1 MVTVQHIVYL
11 VARTEHHHVNDAQVR
26 DKLLCELLVADVIVA
41 TQEVEV
47 DAHLAESLLCVI
59 LCSVDRVDEVG
70 ITEMLASA
78 TDQFRRLAV
87 PACSDLRQ
95 QPDFRLD
102 AYILSHSLHVLQ
114 EELRQV
120 GFFVQ
125 QDGPDDFHCLVVVWC
140 SAVVEPQHAA
150 QVLSLFAAYY
160 PSGLADEAVA
170 RCVAHLNAEILRLA
184 TLAQDA
190 VAVNPVVLDIVDIVT
205 NQKQISSMDELPI
218 ADVRKEVWLRK
229 GDIAFS
235 VDHKFFI

>member
-11 VARTEHHHVNDAQVR
+11 VARTEHHHIDDAQVR

-41 TQEVEV
+41 TQKVEV

-59 LCSVDRVDEVG
+59 LCSIDRVDEVC

-102 AYILSHSLHVLQ
+102 AYILSHGSHVLQ

-125 QDGPDDFHCLVVVWC
+125 QDGPDDFHCFVVVWR
-140 SAVVEPQHAA
+140 SVVVELQHPA
-150 QVLSLFAAYY
+150 QVFSLFAAYY
-160 PSGLADEAVA
+160 PVGLADEAVA
-170 RCVAHLNAEILRLA
+170 RGVAHLNAEILRLA

-205 NQKQISSMDELPI
+205 NQEQISSMDELPI

>member
-11 VARTEHHHVNDAQVR
+11 VARTEHHHIDDAQVR
-26 DKLLCELLVADVIVA
+26 DKLLCELPVADVIVA

-70 ITEMLASA
+70 IAEMLASA

-102 AYILSHSLHVLQ
+102 AYILSHSLHVPQ
-114 EELRQV
+114 EKARQV
-120 GFFVQ
+120 GFLVQ
-125 QDGPDDFHCLVVVWC
+125 QDRPNDFHSLVVMWRF
-140 SAVVEPQHAA
+140 AVVEPQHPAH
-150 QVLSLFAAYY
+150 VFRLFAADHTFR
-160 PSGLADEAVA
+160 LADEAVTGG
-170 RCVAHLNAEILRLA
+170 VADFDTEILWLA

-190 VAVNPVVLDIVDIVT
+190 VAVNPVVFNIVDIVSY
-205 NQKQISSMDELPI
+205 QE
-218 ADVRKEVWLRK
+218 
-229 GDIAFS
+229 
-235 VDHKFFI
+235 

>member
-1 MVTVQHIVYL
+1 MYL
-11 VARTEHHHVNDAQVR
+11 IARTEHHHVDDAQIG
-26 DKLLCELLVADVIVA
+26 DKLLRELPVADVIVA

-102 AYILSHSLHVLQ
+102 AYILSYGPHVPQ
-114 EELRQV
+114 EKARQV
-120 GFFVQ
+120 GFLVQ
-125 QDGPDDFHCLVVVWC
+125 QDRPNDFHSLVVMWRF
-140 SAVVEPQHAA
+140 AVVEPQHPAH
-150 QVLSLFAAYY
+150 VFRLFAADHTFR
-160 PSGLADEAVA
+160 LADEAVTGG
-170 RCVAHLNAEILRLA
+170 VADFDTEILWLA

-190 VAVNPVVLDIVDIVT
+190 VAVNPVVFNIVDIVSY
-205 NQKQISSMDELPI
+205 QE
-218 ADVRKEVWLRK
+218 
-229 GDIAFS
+229 
-235 VDHKFFI
+235 

>member
-11 VARTEHHHVNDAQVR
+11 VARTEHHHIDDAQVR

-41 TQEVEV
+41 TQEVKV
-47 DAHLAESLLCVI
+47 DAHLAESILCVI
-59 LCSVDRVDEVG
+59 LCSIDRVDEVG

-78 TDQFRRLAV
+78 TDQFRCLAI
-87 PACSDLRQ
+87 PAGSDLRQ

-102 AYILSHSLHVLQ
+102 AYILSHGSHVLQ
-114 EELRQV
+114 KELRQV

-140 SAVVEPQHAA
+140 SAVVEPQYSA
-150 QVLSLFAAYY
+150 QVLSLFATNH
-160 PSGLADEAVA
+160 PLGLADEAVA
-170 RCVAHLNAEILRLA
+170 RGVTDFNTEILRLA
-184 TLAQDA
+184 TFAQDA

-229 GDIAFS
+229 GDIVFS

>member
-11 VARTEHHHVNDAQVR
+11 VARTEHHHVDDAQIG
-26 DKLLCELLVADVIVA
+26 DKLLRELPVADVIVS

-87 PACSDLRQ
+87 PACSNLRQ
-95 QPDFRLD
+95 QPDFCLD
-102 AYILSHSLHVLQ
+102 AYILSHGSHVLQ

-125 QDGPDDFHCLVVVWC
+125 QDGPDDFHCLVVVWR
-140 SAVVEPQHAA
+140 SVVVKPQHPA
-150 QVLSLFAAYY
+150 QVFSLFAAYY
-160 PSGLADEAVA
+160 PVGLADEAVA
-170 RCVAHLNAEILRLA
+170 RGVAHLNAEILRLA

-190 VAVNPVVLDIVDIVT
+190 VAVNPVMFNIVDIVSY
-205 NQKQISSMDELPI
+205 QE
-218 ADVRKEVWLRK
+218 
-229 GDIAFS
+229 
-235 VDHKFFI
+235 

>member
-11 VARTEHHHVNDAQVR
+11 VARTEHHHIDDAQVR

-47 DAHLAESLLCVI
+47 DAHLTESLLCVI

-95 QPDFRLD
+95 QPDFCLD
-102 AYILSHSLHVLQ
+102 AYILSHGSHVLQ

-125 QDGPDDFHCLVVVWC
+125 QDRPDDFHCLVVVWC
-140 SAVVEPQHAA
+140 SAVVEPQYSA
-150 QVLSLFAAYY
+150 QVLSLFATNH
-160 PSGLADEAVA
+160 PLGLADEAVT
-170 RCVAHLNAEILRLA
+170 RGVTDFNTEILRLA
-184 TLAQDA
+184 TFAQDA
-190 VAVNPVVLDIVDIVT
+190 VAVNPVVFNIVDIVSY
-205 NQKQISSMDELPI
+205 QK
-218 ADVRKEVWLRK
+218 
-229 GDIAFS
+229 
-235 VDHKFFI
+235 

>member
-11 VARTEHHHVNDAQVR
+11 VARTEHHHIDDAQVR
-26 DKLLCELLVADVIVA
+26 DKLLCELPVADVIVA

-47 DAHLAESLLCVI
+47 DAHFAESILCVI
-59 LCSVDRVDEVG
+59 LCSVDRVDEVC
-70 ITEMLASA
+70 ITEMFAST

-102 AYILSHSLHVLQ
+102 AYILSYGPHVLQ

-125 QDGPDDFHCLVVVWC
+125 QDGPDDFHCFVVVWR
-140 SAVVEPQHAA
+140 SVVVELQHPAH
-150 QVLSLFAAYY
+150 VFRLFAADHTFR
-160 PSGLADEAVA
+160 LADEAVTGG
-170 RCVAHLNAEILRLA
+170 VADFDTEILWLA

-190 VAVNPVVLDIVDIVT
+190 VAVNPVVFNIVDIVSY
-205 NQKQISSMDELPI
+205 QE
-218 ADVRKEVWLRK
+218 
-229 GDIAFS
+229 
-235 VDHKFFI
+235 

>member
-11 VARTEHHHVNDAQVR
+11 VARTEHHHIDDAQVR
-26 DKLLCELLVADVIVA
+26 DKLLCELPVADVIVA

-59 LCSVDRVDEVG
+59 LCSVDRVDEVC
-70 ITEMLASA
+70 ITEMFASA

-102 AYILSHSLHVLQ
+102 AYILSHGSHVLQ

-140 SAVVEPQHAA
+140 SAVVEPQHPAH
-150 QVLSLFAAYY
+150 VFRLFAADHTFR
-160 PSGLADEAVA
+160 LADEAVTGG
-170 RCVAHLNAEILRLA
+170 VADFDTEILWLA
-184 TLAQDA
+184 ALAQDA
-190 VAVNPVVLDIVDIVT
+190 VAVNPVVFNIVDIVSY
-205 NQKQISSMDELPI
+205 QE
-218 ADVRKEVWLRK
+218 
-229 GDIAFS
+229 
-235 VDHKFFI
+235 

>member
-11 VARTEHHHVNDAQVR
+11 VARTVHHHVNDAQVGNE
-26 DKLLCELLVADVIVA
+26 LVTALLVAYVIVA
-41 TQEVEV
+41 TQEVKV

-102 AYILSHSLHVLQ
+102 AYILSHSSHVLQ
-114 EELRQV
+114 KELRQV

-125 QDGPDDFHCLVVVWC
+125 QDGPDDFHCFVVVWR
-140 SAVVEPQHAA
+140 SVVVEPQHPA
-150 QVLSLFAAYY
+150 QVFSLFAADHTFR
-160 PSGLADEAVA
+160 LADEAVA
-170 RCVAHLNAEILRLA
+170 GGVAHLNAEILRLA

-190 VAVNPVVLDIVDIVT
+190 VAVNPMVLDIVDIVT

-229 GDIAFS
+229 GDIGTSPPAP
-235 VDHKFFI
+235 